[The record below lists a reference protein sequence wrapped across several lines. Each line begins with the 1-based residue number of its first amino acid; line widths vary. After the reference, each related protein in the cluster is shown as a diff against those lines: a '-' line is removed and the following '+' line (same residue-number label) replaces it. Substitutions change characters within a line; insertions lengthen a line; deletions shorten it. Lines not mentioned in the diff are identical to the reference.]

1 MQEKKHFKFILIFV
15 SAIVLLL
22 TSYTIGISLA
32 QTATSTDIN
41 QFPVKVSTRDHFD
54 NMTGELLPRH
64 NKTDY
69 AASDIPGLQSK
80 VCPNEIAII
89 IHGWGLNQS
98 RADERFVR
106 ANMSLN
112 DTNYHNNTNSVVG
125 FTWDANPYKNNWTIA
140 KYIAK
145 DNGPK
150 LAQFIL
156 DFKIQ
161 CPNTEVRM
169 VAHSLGARVVLS
181 TLDSLYNN
189 QQWNNE
195 TFNEKWNNETFKVT
209 SVTVMG
215 AAVDDEEVSKDLSYI
230 LKNPAIVKNMSEWYD
245 VFGIKSAYGKAIEN
259 VTAHFYNL
267 FDPKDKALIK
277 FYTMDENDNA
287 LGLKGKQEG
296 TTAPSN
302 YNQTDVQDQILA
314 LHDADA
320 DGNWDLGLNK
330 TEPVQKGDN
339 HGGYFGFTNITNG
352 KKMFVDN
359 GAMDVVVEQWRNETN
374 NISDM

>member
-1 MQEKKHFKFILIFV
+1 MQERKHLKFILIFV
-15 SAIVLLL
+15 SAIILLL

-32 QTATSTDIN
+32 QTATSTDIIK
-41 QFPVKVSTRDHFD
+41 FPVKVSTRDHFD
-54 NMTGELLPRH
+54 NMTGELLPVH

-69 AASDIPGLQSK
+69 AASEIPGLQSE

-89 IHGWGLNQS
+89 VHGWGLNQS
-98 RADERFVR
+98 QADERFVR
-106 ANMSLN
+106 ANMSLDDKKYQN
-112 DTNYHNNTNSVVG
+112 NNNTVVG
-125 FTWDANPYKNNWTIA
+125 FSWDANPYKNNWTIA
-140 KYIAK
+140 KSIAK

-150 LAQFIL
+150 LAQFIF
-156 DFKIQ
+156 DYMEK
-161 CPNTEVRM
+161 CSDSNSKVRL
-169 VAHSLGARVVLS
+169 VAHSLGSRVVLS
-181 TLDSLYNN
+181 SLDSLYNN
-189 QQWNNE
+189 QEWTTKNF
-195 TFNEKWNNETFKVT
+195 TVA
-209 SVTVMG
+209 SVHVMG

-245 VFGIKSAYGKAIEN
+245 VYGIKSAYGKAIEN
-259 VTAHFYNL
+259 VTSHFYNL

-277 FYTMDENDNA
+277 FYMKKDENDTA
-287 LGLKGKQEG
+287 LGVKGKQEG
-296 TTAPSN
+296 ITAPSN
-302 YNQTDVQDQILA
+302 YNQTDVQDEILA

-330 TEPVQKGDN
+330 TESVEIGDN
-339 HGGYFGFTNITNG
+339 HGGYFGFTNMTNG

>member
-1 MQEKKHFKFILIFV
+1 M
-15 SAIVLLL
+15 
-22 TSYTIGISLA
+22 A
-32 QTATSTDIN
+32 QTATSTDLIK
-41 QFPVKVSTRDHFD
+41 FPVKVSTRGNFD
-54 NMTGELLPRH
+54 NMTGELLSGH

-69 AASDIPGLQSK
+69 VTSDIPGLQSE

-89 IHGWGLNQS
+89 VHGWGLNQS
-98 RADERFVR
+98 KADERFVR

-112 DTNYHNNTNSVVG
+112 DTDYHNNNSVVG
-125 FTWDANPYKNNWTIA
+125 YSWDANLNKNHWTLAKFIA
-140 KYIAK
+140 KE
-145 DNGPK
+145 NGPK

-161 CPNTEVRM
+161 CPNTEVRL

-189 QQWNNE
+189 Q
-195 TFNEKWNNETFKVT
+195 KWNNETFKVT
-209 SVTVMG
+209 SVTLMG

-259 VTAHFYNL
+259 VTSHFYNL

-277 FYTMDENDNA
+277 FYMKKDENDTA

-296 TTAPSN
+296 ITAPSN
-302 YNQTDVQDQILA
+302 YNQKDVQDEILA

-320 DGNWDLGLNK
+320 DGNWDLGLNE
-330 TEPVQKGDN
+330 TESVEKGDN
-339 HGGYFGFTNITNG
+339 HGGYFGFTNMTNG